1 VKNFKPYDL
10 YHKIVKYTLRMS
22 ATFFLYE
29 NISKHYTKQKAEI
42 DRHKQEIPQ
51 GSGRAES
58 DLTLPRI
65 PA

>member
-1 VKNFKPYDL
+1 VKTLKHRDL
-10 YHKIVKYTLRMS
+10 YHKTVKYTLRLS
-22 ATFFLYE
+22 ATFLLYE
-29 NISKHYTKQKAEI
+29 KISKHYTKQKAEI
-42 DRHKQEIPQ
+42 DRHKQEITQ